1 MSNQEIK
8 VTSKRYWNNWFS
20 KFFSFFVSVKVVG
33 LIAVMSVS
41 TFLLINGFI
50 DGSTWGKVIIA
61 NFPVVLT
68 FREILKIENIGKIL
82 KKKEEED

>member
-1 MSNQEIK
+1 MENKDVK
-8 VTSKRYWNNWFS
+8 VTSKIYWNRWLS

-33 LIAVMSVS
+33 LMAVMSVS
-41 TFLLINGFI
+41 TYLLMNGFI

-82 KKKEEED
+82 KKKKLR